1 MNHKNTKT
9 SVTAKDVALLA
20 GVSQSTVSRV
30 LSSTA
35 DNGYISHKTA
45 EKVRAAAAQ
54 LNYSPNPIA
63 RALRGERTNLLG
75 LLVREIADPFFAE
88 FISVLSSQAKANNYS
103 VVLSAVHSD
112 PTEALSITRVFDER
126 QVDGVILLG
135 DLRNDLTFLQQLLK
149 NNRPVVA
156 LCRGRINAPI
166 PTINCDNEAGIDM
179 LLDHLYS
186 LGHRRF
192 AFLDGGWLGD
202 IRERRDAF
210 MNYFPKRN
218 LKLATSLIQAESN
231 SFQGGFDAMH
241 SLLSLSP
248 HPTAVLVSDDQMAMG
263 AMRSALEAG
272 LRIPQD
278 VTITGFDGIEM
289 AMYTYPALTTVR
301 QPIEE
306 MGRRTIQTVLNQ
318 IDGKQIP
325 ADEMFV
331 EIKPELILRE
341 STGPAPQN

>member
-1 MNHKNTKT
+1 
-9 SVTAKDVALLA
+9 
-20 GVSQSTVSRV
+20 
-30 LSSTA
+30 
-35 DNGYISHKTA
+35 
-45 EKVRAAAAQ
+45 
-54 LNYSPNPIA
+54 
-63 RALRGERTNLLG
+63 
-75 LLVREIADPFFAE
+75 
-88 FISVLSSQAKANNYS
+88 
-103 VVLSAVHSD
+103 
-112 PTEALSITRVFDER
+112 
-126 QVDGVILLG
+126 
-135 DLRNDLTFLQQLLK
+135 
-149 NNRPVVA
+149 
-156 LCRGRINAPI
+156 
-166 PTINCDNEAGIDM
+166 
-179 LLDHLYS
+179 
-186 LGHRRF
+186 
-192 AFLDGGWLGD
+192 
-202 IRERRDAF
+202 
-210 MNYFPKRN
+210 
-218 LKLATSLIQAESN
+218 
-231 SFQGGFDAMH
+231 MH